1 MRKVQSGVESA
12 KAPVFAIPMPVLVSY
27 EHLNPVLYNPR
38 SITPRKYEA
47 LKEGI
52 RLNGFLQ
59 ALVVQKSTMAIL
71 GGNQRYKAVREI
83 CVEAGAEIPDLPC
96 VIIDVDDR
104 KARKINIALNN
115 VGGDWDERLLG
126 ELLSDVHHA
135 EPIVEFDALTMGFES
150 VADIG
155 KLIGGDEGEV
165 LRKLTEGV
173 GEMFVGS
180 GGEGTV
186 PLSGNK
192 APSLSLDFLDKEMRD
207 MVKAAIGAKAKKD
220 EPSGVTLA
228 RMLGLR
234 AKKSAA

>member
-12 KAPVFAIPMPVLVSY
+12 KAPVFAIPMPVLISY

-135 EPIVEFDALTMGFES
+135 APIEEFDALTMGFDSMAE
-150 VADIG
+150 IG
-155 KLIGGDEGEV
+155 KLIGGDEGDV

-173 GEMFVGS
+173 GETFA
-180 GGEGTV
+180 GGGDGTG
-186 PLSGNK
+186 PLSGTK
-192 APSLSLDFLDKEMRD
+192 APSLSLVFLDKEMRD
-207 MVKAAIGAKAKKD
+207 LVKSAIGAKAKKD

-234 AKKSAA
+234 AKKSAV